1 MLERDL
7 IQEPSPAVVVLFE
20 DFLSSQE
27 RQIPSPVDPPVAARK
42 DGDWG
47 KSVLEALMSVSL
59 VDMIN
64 QFQEREQDLLIYG
77 SHFRDQNGN
86 RVDPAEVIIREDQP
100 VSRVQ
105 QPAPFFMGT
114 RHIYHIE

>member
-20 DFLSSQE
+20 DFLSS
-27 RQIPSPVDPPVAARK
+27 
-42 DGDWG
+42 
-47 KSVLEALMSVSL
+47 
-59 VDMIN
+59 
-64 QFQEREQDLLIYG
+64 QEREQDLLIYG